1 MSFHLY
7 RLNELYS
14 NPSGTIQFIE
24 LSVGNVNGESFW
36 AGVSISSTRN
46 GVANTF
52 NFPSDLSS
60 TATANTAVL
69 IATQGFADLG
79 VVTPDFIIPSGFLST
94 AGGSLN
100 FGGVDA
106 ITYPALPGDGV
117 RSVTRTGE
125 PSLATPRNFAGA
137 SGNLPT
143 ASVLTITGTAGD
155 DTLTG
160 TASNEVVDGLAGSDT
175 LKSGG
180 GNDALRGGTGDDV
193 LFSGAGDDMI
203 DGGEGYDYLYYTDA
217 TAGVTINMAT
227 GRATGGAGS
236 DAIAGIELVF
246 GSPFNDTFVGNDVS
260 VGFLGGD
267 GNDTI
272 TGGAGRDHLEGNGG
286 DDVID
291 GKDGA
296 DIVAYYSAA
305 FAVNVD
311 LTMGVASGGLGND
324 TLRNIEDV
332 VGSVFGDTLT
342 GDANRNTLDG
352 SSGNDTLNG
361 GSGLDTAIF
370 TGTRADH
377 TITRTASGWTV
388 SSPVDGTDA
397 IQNIERLQFSNE
409 TLALDIAGSAGQAY
423 RIYQAAFNRTPD
435 NGGLKY
441 WINRMDG
448 GTTQDRVAAE
458 FIGSPEFQTLY
469 GTNPGNADFLTRLY
483 SNVLHR
489 TPDPGGYS
497 WWLGQLDAGVYDKPS
512 ALASFAESN
521 ENQLG
526 VIGMIEN
533 GIDLFN

>member
-1 MSFHLY
+1 M
-7 RLNELYS
+7 
-14 NPSGTIQFIE
+14 
-24 LSVGNVNGESFW
+24 
-36 AGVSISSTRN
+36 
-46 GVANTF
+46 
-52 NFPSDLSS
+52 
-60 TATANTAVL
+60 L

-137 SGNLPT
+137 TGNLPT

-160 TASNEVVDGLAGSDT
+160 TANNEVVDGLAGSDT

-291 GKDGA
+291 GKDGT